1 MGDSGK
7 YQYRLLG
14 FFVVQMFILSSLML
28 SGPFIMGTPKFVCKD
43 GTVCTEE
50 TGGCIDKILAL
61 DSTHSIVKEFGLF
74 CEYKYLRTIAESIF
88 FVGSIIGTVFFT
100 FFQMR
105 RKRYLILSWLIT
117 FVGLIGSGFS
127 SNIEC
132 FLVFWGLAG
141 FGAYA
146 CYIMS
151 NTLMKEETG
160 NFFEMFMI
168 I

>member
-1 MGDSGK
+1 MT
-7 YQYRLLG
+7 
-14 FFVVQMFILSSLML
+14 FFTIQMFILSSLML
-28 SGPFIMGTPKFVCKD
+28 SGPFILGTPKFICAN
-43 GTVCTEE
+43 GEICTEE
-50 TGGCIDKILAL
+50 TGGCVDKILVTE
-61 DSTHSIVKEFGLF
+61 STYSTVKEFGLY

-105 RKRYLILSWLIT
+105 RKKYLILSWLIT
-117 FVGLIGSGFS
+117 FFGLIGAGCAPS
-127 SNIEC
+127 IIY
-132 FLVFWGLAG
+132 FLFFWGTTG

-151 NTLMKEETG
+151 NTLMKEETC
-160 NFFEMFMI
+160 I